1 MAVKI
6 IVDSA
11 SDITQKEAKEMGIT
25 VVPIEITFGENLYL
39 DGVDMLTEE
48 FYNKLTSSKEL
59 PTTSQINPY
68 RWEEIFREETKN
80 GDEVV
85 AIILSS
91 KLSGTYNSAC
101 EAAKNIGKNIYVVD
115 SLSATIGERLLVEYA
130 LKLAGEKM
138 SAENIKAELDSAK
151 EKICIK
157 AIVDTLEYLKK
168 GGRISSATAIIGGM
182 LNIKPLIA
190 VVDGEVKSVS
200 KAMGIK
206 KAYKALT
213 EIISAE
219 GEIDFDMPH
228 GLIWSGNDKSS
239 LDKYKTEQAQN
250 FEGANKDIPEH
261 IIGSTIGVHVGPG
274 AVGFA
279 FFKK

>member
-11 SDITQKEAKEMGIT
+11 SDISQEEAKEMGIT
-25 VVPIEITFGENLYL
+25 VVPIEITFGEQIYL
-39 DGVDMLTEE
+39 DGVDLLTEE

-68 RWEEIFREETKN
+68 RWEEIFKEETKN

-101 EAAKNIGKNIYVVD
+101 EAAKNVKGVYVVD

-130 LKLAGEKM
+130 LKLASEKM

-190 VVDGEVKSVS
+190 VVGGEVKSVS

-206 KAYKALT
+206 KAYKTLT

-219 GEIDFDMPH
+219 GEIDFEKPH

-239 LDKYKTEQAQN
+239 LDKYKQENSQL